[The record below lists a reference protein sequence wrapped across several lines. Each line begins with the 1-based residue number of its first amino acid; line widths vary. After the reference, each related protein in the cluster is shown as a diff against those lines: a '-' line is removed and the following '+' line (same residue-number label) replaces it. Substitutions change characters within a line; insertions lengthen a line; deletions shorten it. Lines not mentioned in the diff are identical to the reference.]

1 MNQAYSFFPF
11 AILLG
16 IGIGNAR
23 SKDAPL
29 LELGAPFTDNA
40 IFERESDAPVWGWA
54 KPGTR
59 HRHGRAC

>member
-23 SKDAPL
+23 SEEAPL
-29 LELGAPFTDNA
+29 LELATPFFSANLMSLSEDGPS
-40 IFERESDAPVWGWA
+40 RELATAMAELVE
-54 KPGTR
+54 
-59 HRHGRAC
+59 